1 MSLSWAVDVPGMYPP
16 LRAPVTRRNT
26 MPRWAGRPLRPRQG
40 RTRPQG
46 GLIPGESDRYAYSA
60 PRPARGLLREYTQV
74 ACGDTIFRY
83 PYGPETD
90 CEPRRIVRSDV
101 MHIYELVARGVLTC
115 YAYLVAEAC
124 DARLPFEVPVH
135 DLPADDTRIESTI
148 DRFVI
153 AQGWCTYAHPGGM
166 RYSPQWYCPRHVQA
180 ILNVP
185 DDEEDD
191 LARNLKNHLWP
202 DLRR

>member
-1 MSLSWAVDVPGMYPP
+1 
-16 LRAPVTRRNT
+16 
-26 MPRWAGRPLRPRQG
+26 
-40 RTRPQG
+40 
-46 GLIPGESDRYAYSA
+46 
-60 PRPARGLLREYTQV
+60 
-74 ACGDTIFRY
+74 
-83 PYGPETD
+83 
-90 CEPRRIVRSDV
+90 
-101 MHIYELVARGVLTC
+101 MHIYELVARGILTC
-115 YAYLVAEAC
+115 YAYPVAEAC

-153 AQGWCTYAHPGGM
+153 VQGWCMYAHPGGM

-191 LARNLKNHLWP
+191 FARDLKNHLWP